1 MEQNIKSKQIH
12 WIDVAKGLG
21 IIAVAMSHGM
31 FPFHMMLDGFHMQL
45 FFILAG
51 YTFSV
56 KSDFSTFME
65 KKAVRLL
72 IPLWFWSL
80 FLLVDINP
88 GTLWFLHALVPS
100 LVLFYFV
107 VKYLPQYGI
116 AILALVLS
124 LLFWGENS
132 LQGHMNPDIDRVLI
146 TQVFLSIG
154 YLFKCLMHYIENRT
168 SKCKISLLGGAFLNL
183 FLFIVLFAIYM
194 SLLLYGNSKGMFNGL
209 SNGATMISYGNNT
222 MFRLY
227 YPYIAVL
234 CLTGPFAIIFLSRF
248 INSSKVLEITGR
260 NSLVVMCT
268 HVPILEFMNV
278 HIAQMPHFEQITY
291 KCLYAAGEYTILI
304 VMSIAIC
311 YFCNRYMPTLTG
323 GQKIIKNI

>member
-1 MEQNIKSKQIH
+1 MEQNLKNKHIH

-51 YTFSV
+51 FTFSV

-88 GTLWFLHALVPS
+88 GTLWFLHALIPS
-100 LVLFYFV
+100 LALFYFV
-107 VKYLPQYGI
+107 VKYLPKYGI
-116 AILALVLS
+116 AILAIVLS

-132 LQGHMNPDIDRVLI
+132 LQGHMNYEIDRVLI
-146 TQVFLSIG
+146 TQVFLSVG
-154 YLFKCLMHYIENRT
+154 YLFKCVMLYIESRDYWG
-168 SKCKISLLGGAFLNL
+168 KKFLMEGASSNL
-183 FLFIVLFAIYM
+183 FLFVGLFVVYM
-194 SLLLYGNSKGMFNGL
+194 ILILYGNSKGMFNGL

-222 MFRLY
+222 MFKLY
-227 YPYIAVL
+227 YPFITVL
-234 CLTGPFAIIFLSRF
+234 CLSGPLAIIFLSRF
-248 INSSKVLEITGR
+248 INSSKMLELAGK

-268 HVPILEFMNV
+268 HVPILEFLNV
-278 HIAQMPHFEQITY
+278 RIAQMPHFDEIVY
-291 KCLYAAGEYTILI
+291 KCLYAAGEYTLLLALS
-304 VMSIAIC
+304 VALC
-311 YFCNRYMPTLTG
+311 YFCNRFIPTLTG
-323 GQKIIKNI
+323 GQKI

>member
-1 MEQNIKSKQIH
+1 MEQTIKTNYLH

-56 KSDFSTFME
+56 KTDFSIFME

-100 LVLFYFV
+100 LVFFYFIV
-107 VKYLPQYGI
+107 RYLPKYGI
-116 AILALVLS
+116 AILAFVLS

-132 LQGHMNPDIDRVLI
+132 LQGRMNPDIDRVLI

-154 YLFKCLMHYIENRT
+154 YLFKCFIQYVEVRYSS
-168 SKCKISLLGGAFLNL
+168 SKMNL
-183 FLFIVLFAIYM
+183 F
-194 SLLLYGNSKGMFNGL
+194 GGG
-209 SNGATMISYGNNT
+209 
-222 MFRLY
+222 
-227 YPYIAVL
+227 
-234 CLTGPFAIIFLSRF
+234 IF
-248 INSSKVLEITGR
+248 
-260 NSLVVMCT
+260 
-268 HVPILEFMNV
+268 
-278 HIAQMPHFEQITY
+278 
-291 KCLYAAGEYTILI
+291 
-304 VMSIAIC
+304 
-311 YFCNRYMPTLTG
+311 
-323 GQKIIKNI
+323 